1 MDRLVF
7 SRPVV
12 RSSALLAVLMAGVLP
27 LSARAGVCD
36 APWMHDGGEIRLAVP
51 GAAGIHATINV
62 AEVKKDGPGSC
73 RAEVTTLASASR
85 IGVSN
90 ETRTAYRVE
99 VKADRAK
106 VIKHEAD
113 GQLAARAGNATAAGS
128 VSAKG
133 LETLSYTGLITGAG
147 QRLPGESYELSMDA
161 QTATSGM
168 PAGQVKMP
176 SAKVTSS
183 EKVVGERTA
192 LETRIGRLM
201 CWPVRYERITR
212 AGSITVAGHTMLP
225 PASTAKMTDWYCPD
239 VALVMKQESVQG
251 GQAGV
256 VEVVSVK

>member
-1 MDRLVF
+1 MDRSVL
-7 SRPVV
+7 SRLDV
-12 RSSALLAVLMAGVLP
+12 RGSALLAVLMAGALP
-27 LSARAGVCD
+27 WSAHAGVCD

-51 GAAGIHATINV
+51 GATGIHATISV
-62 AEVKKDGPGSC
+62 AQVKKDGPGSC
-73 RAEVTTLASASR
+73 HAEVTSLASASR
-85 IGVSN
+85 IGVPN
-90 ETRTAYRVE
+90 ETRTAYRVD

-106 VIKHEAD
+106 VVKHDAA

-128 VSAKG
+128 ISAKG
-133 LETLSYTGLITGAG
+133 LETLSYAGVITGEG

-161 QTATSGM
+161 QMAAGGT

-212 AGSITVAGHTMLP
+212 MGSVTVAGHTMLP